1 MTRALTQSNPNTA
14 HICACS
20 LCFAFLRCAWLPC
33 VALLYLSVVH
43 LNSSTPS
50 PSMTGNALPV
60 RIPPLVASASP
71 AVAGSQIA
79 GGRPTRATKGRVPP
93 TTQKAGGRASAGSG
107 PSPAV
112 LLEVDAPARPLGA
125 PAWRPKRL
133 GGGAA
138 SVISPGTATVLHM
151 T

>member
-1 MTRALTQSNPNTA
+1 
-14 HICACS
+14 
-20 LCFAFLRCAWLPC
+20 
-33 VALLYLSVVH
+33 
-43 LNSSTPS
+43 
-50 PSMTGNALPV
+50 MTGNALPV

-71 AVAGSQIA
+71 VVPVVAGSQIA

-93 TTQKAGGRASAGSG
+93 TTQKVGGRASAGSG
-107 PSPAV
+107 SNPAV

-133 GGGAA
+133 GGA